1 MAISWSRRPLVVAVV
16 LAGAWLAAACS
27 GDAGKGEAG
36 AIGSTGSDP
45 TAIAIGKTSS
55 YLTIENRA
63 GSPLIDVNVVVAA
76 ANGLKFSTSIPRLES
91 AARRDVPF
99 SNIRSNDGTSF
110 NPQWQRP
117 TQIAVTATDFVGKK
131 YDVKT
136 RW

>member
-1 MAISWSRRPLVVAVV
+1 MANSWSRRPLVVAVV
-16 LAGAWLAAACS
+16 LAGACLAVACS
-27 GDAGKGEAG
+27 GAAGQGEGGLDA
-36 AIGSTGSDP
+36 
-45 TAIAIGKTSS
+45 TAISIGKTSS

-76 ANGLKFSTSIPRLES
+76 ANGLTFSTSIPRLES

-99 SNIRSNDGTSF
+99 PNIRSNDGTSLD
-110 NPQWQRP
+110 PRWQRP

>member
-1 MAISWSRRPLVVAVV
+1 MTGTQGRRPLIVAAA

-27 GDAGKGEAG
+27 GAAGQQDGGAG
-36 AIGSTGSDP
+36 GSDA
-45 TAIAIGKTSS
+45 TAIVIGKTSS
-55 YLTIENRA
+55 YLTIENRV

-76 ANGLKFSTSIPRLES
+76 ANGLTFSTSIPRLES
-91 AARRDVPF
+91 AAKRDVPF

-110 NPQWQRP
+110 DPRWQRP

>member
-1 MAISWSRRPLVVAVV
+1 MAISWSRRPLVVAVA

-27 GDAGKGEAG
+27 GAAGQGEAG
-36 AIGSTGSDP
+36 SSGSDA
-45 TAIAIGKTSS
+45 TAISIAKTSS

-63 GSPLIDVNVVVAA
+63 GSPLIDVSVVVAA
-76 ANGLKFSTSIPRLES
+76 ANGLTFSTSIPRLES

-110 NPQWQRP
+110 DPRWQRP

-131 YDVKT
+131 HDVKT